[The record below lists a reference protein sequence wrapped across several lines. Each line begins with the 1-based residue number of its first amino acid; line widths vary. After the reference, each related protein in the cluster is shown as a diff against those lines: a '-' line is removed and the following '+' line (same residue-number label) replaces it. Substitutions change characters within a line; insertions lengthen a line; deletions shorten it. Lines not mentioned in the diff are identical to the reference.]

1 MKKLVCFALSIILLA
16 SLCALAGCKK
26 EPEYVPEG
34 PTDVDYG
41 EVKYVAYEDGSALS
55 FQYLDCFARSSDV
68 EDSFVA
74 NTPDDKGVLSY
85 EFFDSYKDY
94 EHTNEYYKVPSRKYA
109 EIAAYSD
116 EEAQNY
122 MRIALGMVSSQGA
135 EYTVDD
141 FKFEK
146 EEHYLRLYM
155 EVTAEYSVTGEV
167 QKMWIEKYVV
177 DNERVYTVNAFVPAS
192 CLTKYGP
199 VFKDVAFDIENALTN
214 GAIAG

>member
-16 SLCALAGCKK
+16 SICAFMGCGK

-34 PTDVDYG
+34 PTEVDYG
-41 EVKYVAYEDGSALS
+41 EVEYVAYEDGTALS
-55 FQYLDCFARSSDV
+55 FNYLDCFVRSSDE

-74 NTPDDKGVLSY
+74 NTSDDKGVLSY

-94 EHTNEYYKVPSRKYA
+94 ESTNEYYKVPSRKYA

-192 CLTKYGP
+192 CVTKYGP
-199 VFKDVAFDIENALTN
+199 VFKDVVFDIENALNN
-214 GAIAG
+214 GVIAG